1 MMKILENVAA
11 SFLTKWLKL
20 MIQKKNRRGK
30 WSVELHWTVLEEV
43 SATHMTKT
51 SANVKINTGGNMEGK
66 TQQIDVSHLRCILAF
81 ELNSG
86 AVMPCVF

>member
-1 MMKILENVAA
+1 MVMGLFLIAVSVVFMASFLELKSGERHIVKIYRHSQMMKILENGAA

-43 SATHMTKT
+43 SATR
-51 SANVKINTGGNMEGK
+51 
-66 TQQIDVSHLRCILAF
+66 D
-81 ELNSG
+81 
-86 AVMPCVF
+86 